1 MPDRFPLIPIRDIV
15 VLPYMIVPLW
25 IARSKSI
32 LAVEKA
38 MAGSKK
44 VLLAAQKNAHI
55 EDPTPEDIYE
65 VGTVG
70 EILQVVK
77 NPDGSIKILV
87 EGTDRARIIKY
98 VNTKEI
104 FEVKTEKVKE
114 LSEKTPEIE
123 ALMRTVIKLFKKYG
137 ELNSKIPK
145 EFLSSINNIN
155 QPGRLVD
162 VIASHLTVKMEDKQQ
177 ILESF
182 QHEDRLK
189 KIIEILMGEVEILG
203 VEKKIQGQ
211 VTEQIGKTQKKF
223 YLQEQMKAIEKELGK
238 GSKDGDEIAELKAKI
253 KKAKMTKEAEEKA
266 NKELEKLAKMHSMS
280 PEATVV
286 RNYLDWLIGVPWS
299 KETQD
304 KLNIAK
310 SEKILNQDHYGLKKA
325 KERILEFL
333 AVRKLVKKLKGPIL
347 CFVGPPGVGKTSLG
361 RSIARALGR
370 KFIRVSLGGV
380 RDEAAIRG
388 HRRTYIGALPGKI
401 IQSLRKVG
409 SRNPVFLLDEV
420 DKMSVDFRGDPSSA
434 LLEVLDPEQNHEFN
448 DHYLEVDFNLS
459 NVMFIATANVIHNIP
474 LTLLDR
480 FEVIDFSGYTEIEK
494 AKIANKFLITKQL
507 KLNGL
512 NSNLLEIP
520 DKTVF
525 SIVRH
530 YTREAGVRNL
540 EREIA
545 SICRKAA
552 KLIVEKKRTKKIKV
566 LPSNLSDFLGNK
578 KFRYNKKEKKEEIG
592 VATGL
597 AWTEVGGEILSTE
610 VAVMAGK
617 GELILT
623 GQLGDV
629 MKESGQAAL
638 SFVRS
643 KAKELGLV
651 KNFYK
656 NIDIHIHVPEGG
668 IPKDGPSAG
677 VTMAVSLASALTKKP
692 VKKDIAMTGEITL
705 RGNVLP
711 VGGIKSKVLAAHRS
725 NIKTVIMPQENKKD
739 LDDIPSNVRR
749 KMKFVFVKDT
759 NQIFKKVGILK

>member
-44 VLLAAQKNAHI
+44 VLLVAQKNAHI
-55 EDPTPEDIYE
+55 EDPNPEDIYE
-65 VGTVG
+65 VGTIG

-77 NPDGSIKILV
+77 NPDGSIKVLI
-87 EGTDRARIIKY
+87 EGTNRAKIIRY
-98 VNTKEI
+98 VNTRGI
-104 FEVKTEKVKE
+104 FEVKTEKIKE
-114 LSEKTPEIE
+114 PSEKTPEIE
-123 ALMRTVIKLFKKYG
+123 ALMRTVIKLFQKYG
-137 ELNSKIPK
+137 ELNPKIPR
-145 EFLSSINNIN
+145 EFLGSLNDLN

-162 VIASHLTVKMEDKQQ
+162 VIASHIAVKMEAKQQ

-182 QHEDRLK
+182 QHEDRLR

-203 VEKKIQGQ
+203 VEKKIQGR
-211 VTEQIGKTQKKF
+211 VTEQIGKTQKQF

-238 GSKDGDEIAELKAKI
+238 GSKDGDEFAELKAKI
-253 KKAKMTKEAEEKA
+253 KEVKMTKEAEEKA
-266 NKELEKLAKMHSMS
+266 NKELGKLAKMHSMS
-280 PEATVV
+280 PEATVI

-304 KLNIAK
+304 KLNIKK
-310 SEKILNQDHYGLKKA
+310 SEEILNQDHYGLEKA

-380 RDEAAIRG
+380 RDEAEIRG

-448 DHYLEVDFNLS
+448 DHYLEVDFDLS
-459 NVMFIATANVIHNIP
+459 NVLFIATANVIHNIP
-474 LTLLDR
+474 PTLLDR
-480 FEVIDFSGYTEIEK
+480 FEVINFSGYTEIEQV
-494 AKIANKFLITKQL
+494 KIANQFLITKQL
-507 KLNGL
+507 KANGL
-512 NSNLLEIP
+512 NGNLLEIS
-520 DKTVF
+520 DKTIL

-545 SICRKAA
+545 SICRKTA

-566 LPSNLSDFLGNK
+566 LPGNLSDFLGNK
-578 KFRYNKKEKKEEIG
+578 KFRYNKGEEKEEIG
-592 VATGL
+592 VVTGL
-597 AWTEVGGEILSTE
+597 AWTEVGGEILSIE

-629 MKESGQAAL
+629 MKESGQASL
-638 SFVRS
+638 SFIRS
-643 KAKELGLV
+643 KAKELGLA

-677 VTMAVSLASALTKKP
+677 VAMAVSLASALTKKP

-725 NIKTVIMPQENKKD
+725 NIKTVILPQENKKD
-739 LDDIPSNVRR
+739 LDDIPLNVRKKIR
-749 KMKFVFVKDT
+749 FIFVKDT
-759 NQIFKKVGILK
+759 DQIFKKVGILK

>member
-253 KKAKMTKEAEEKA
+253 KEAKMTKEAEEKA

-507 KLNGL
+507 RLNGL

>member
-507 KLNGL
+507 RLNGL

>member
-1 MPDRFPLIPIRDIV
+1 
-15 VLPYMIVPLW
+15 VLPHMIVPLW
-25 IARSKSI
+25 IARNKSI

-38 MAGSKK
+38 MASSKK
-44 VLLAAQKNAHI
+44 VLLVAQKNAHI
-55 EDPTPEDIYE
+55 ENPIPEDIYE
-65 VGTVG
+65 VGTIG

-87 EGTDRARIIKY
+87 EGIDRARIIKY

-104 FEVKTEKVKE
+104 FEVKTEKRKE
-114 LSEKTPEIE
+114 LSAKTPEIE
-123 ALMRTVIKLFKKYG
+123 ALMRTVIKLFQKYG
-137 ELNSKIPK
+137 ELNPKIPR
-145 EFLSSINNIN
+145 EFLSSINDLN

-162 VIASHLTVKMEDKQQ
+162 VIASHLTVKIEAKQQ

-211 VTEQIGKTQKKF
+211 VTEQIGKTQKQF

-253 KKAKMTKEAEEKA
+253 KEAKMTKEAEEKA
-266 NKELEKLAKMHSMS
+266 NKELGKLAKMHSMS

-304 KLNIAK
+304 KLNIKK
-310 SEKILNQDHYGLKKA
+310 SEEILDQDHYGLKKA

-380 RDEAAIRG
+380 RDEATIRG

-401 IQSLRKVG
+401 VQSMRKVA

-448 DHYLEVDFNLS
+448 DHYLEVDFDLS
-459 NVMFIATANVIHNIP
+459 NVLFIATANIIHNIP

-480 FEVIDFSGYTEIEK
+480 FEVINFSGYTEIEK
-494 AKIANKFLITKQL
+494 VKIANQFLIQKQL
-507 KLNGL
+507 KANGL
-512 NSNLLEIP
+512 NSNLLEIS
-520 DKTVF
+520 DKTVLN
-525 SIVRH
+525 IVRH
-530 YTREAGVRNL
+530 YTREAGVRNM

-552 KLIVEKKRTKKIKV
+552 KLIVGKKRTKKIKV
-566 LPSNLSDFLGNK
+566 LPSNLSNFLGNK

-643 KAKELGLV
+643 KAKELGLA

-725 NIKTVIMPQENKKD
+725 NIKTVILPQENKKD
-739 LDDIPSNVRR
+739 LDDIPSNVRK

>member
-32 LAVEKA
+32 LAVEEA

-44 VLLAAQKNAHI
+44 VLLAAQKNALI
-55 EDPTPEDIYE
+55 DDPNPEDIYE
-65 VGTVG
+65 VGTIG

-77 NPDGSIKILV
+77 NPDGSIKILI
-87 EGTDRARIIKY
+87 EGTDRAKIVRY
-98 VNTKEI
+98 VNTRRI
-104 FEVKTEKVKE
+104 FEVKTENVKE
-114 LSEKTPEIE
+114 PSEKTPEIE
-123 ALMRTVIKLFKKYG
+123 ALIRTVKKLFQKYG
-137 ELNSKIPK
+137 ELNPRIPR
-145 EFLSSINNIN
+145 EFLSSINDLN
-155 QPGRLVD
+155 QPGRLAD
-162 VIASHLTVKMEDKQQ
+162 VIASHIRVKMEAKQQ

-189 KIIEILMGEVEILG
+189 KIIEILVGEVEILD
-203 VEKKIQGQ
+203 VEKKIQGR
-211 VTEQIGKTQKKF
+211 VTEQIGKTQKQF

-238 GSKDGDEIAELKAKI
+238 GAKEGDEISELKAKI
-253 KKAKMTKEAEEKA
+253 KEARMTKEAEEKA
-266 NKELEKLAKMHSMS
+266 NKELGKLTKMHSMS

-299 KETQD
+299 QKTQD
-304 KLNIAK
+304 KLNIKK
-310 SEKILNQDHYGLKKA
+310 SEKILNQDHYGLEKA

-380 RDEAAIRG
+380 RDEVEIRG

-401 IQSLRKVG
+401 IQSIRKVG

-434 LLEVLDPEQNHEFN
+434 LLEVLDPEQNYAFS
-448 DHYLEVDFNLS
+448 DHYLEVDFDLS
-459 NVMFIATANVIHNIP
+459 NVLFIATANIIHNIP

-480 FEVIDFSGYTEIEK
+480 FEVINFSGYTEIEK
-494 AKIANKFLITKQL
+494 VKIANKFLTPKQL

-512 NSNLLEIP
+512 NTNLLEIS

-545 SICRKAA
+545 SICRKTA
-552 KLIVEKKRTKKIKV
+552 KLIVEKKRRKKIKV
-566 LPSNLSDFLGNK
+566 LPGNLSDFLGNK

-597 AWTEVGGEILSTE
+597 AWTEVGGEILSIE

-638 SFVRS
+638 SFIRS
-643 KAKELGLV
+643 KAKELHLSA
-651 KNFYK
+651 NFYK

-677 VTMAVSLASALTKKP
+677 VAMAVSLASALIKKP

-725 NIKTVIMPQENKKD
+725 NIKTVILPQENKKD

-749 KMKFVFVKDT
+749 KIKFIFVKNTD
-759 NQIFKKVGILK
+759 QIFKKVGILK

>member
-32 LAVEKA
+32 LAVEEA

-44 VLLAAQKNAHI
+44 VLLAAQKNALI
-55 EDPTPEDIYE
+55 DDPNPEDIYE
-65 VGTVG
+65 VGTIG

-77 NPDGSIKILV
+77 NPDGSIKILI
-87 EGTDRARIIKY
+87 EGTDRAKIVRY
-98 VNTKEI
+98 VNTRRI

-114 LSEKTPEIE
+114 PSEKTPEIE
-123 ALMRTVIKLFKKYG
+123 ALIRTVKKLFQKYG
-137 ELNSKIPK
+137 ELNPRIPK
-145 EFLSSINNIN
+145 EFLSSINDLN
-155 QPGRLVD
+155 QPGRLAD
-162 VIASHLTVKMEDKQQ
+162 VIASHIRVKIEAKQQ

-182 QHEDRLK
+182 KHEDRLK
-189 KIIEILMGEVEILG
+189 KIIEILVGEVEILD
-203 VEKKIQGQ
+203 VEKKIQGR
-211 VTEQIGKTQKKF
+211 VTEQIGKTQKQF
-223 YLQEQMKAIEKELGK
+223 YLQEQIKAIEKELGK
-238 GSKDGDEIAELKAKI
+238 GAKEGDEIPELKAKI
-253 KKAKMTKEAEEKA
+253 KEARMTKEAEEKA
-266 NKELEKLAKMHSMS
+266 NKELGKLTKMHSMS

-299 KETQD
+299 QKTQD
-304 KLNIAK
+304 KLNIKK
-310 SEKILNQDHYGLKKA
+310 SEKILNHDHYGLEKA

-380 RDEAAIRG
+380 RDEAEIRG

-434 LLEVLDPEQNHEFN
+434 LLEVLDPEQNYAFN
-448 DHYLEVDFNLS
+448 DHYLEVDFDLS
-459 NVMFIATANVIHNIP
+459 NVLFIATANIIHNIP

-480 FEVIDFSGYTEIEK
+480 FEVINFSGYTEIEK
-494 AKIANKFLITKQL
+494 VKIANKFLTPKQL
-507 KLNGL
+507 KFNGL
-512 NSNLLEIP
+512 NTNLLEIS

-545 SICRKAA
+545 SICRKTA
-552 KLIVEKKRTKKIKV
+552 KLIVEKKRRKKITV
-566 LPSNLSDFLGNK
+566 LPGNLSDFLGNK
-578 KFRYNKKEKKEEIG
+578 KFRYNKKEEKEEIG

-597 AWTEVGGEILSTE
+597 AWTEVGGEILSIE

-638 SFVRS
+638 SFIRS
-643 KAKELGLV
+643 KAKELHLSA
-651 KNFYK
+651 NFYK

-668 IPKDGPSAG
+668 VPKDGPSAG
-677 VTMAVSLASALTKKP
+677 VAMAVSLASALIKKP

-725 NIKTVIMPQENKKD
+725 NIKTVILPQENKKD

-749 KMKFVFVKDT
+749 KMKFIFVKNV

>member
-1 MPDRFPLIPIRDIV
+1 LPDRFPLIPIRDIV

-507 KLNGL
+507 RLNGL

>member
-1 MPDRFPLIPIRDIV
+1 
-15 VLPYMIVPLW
+15 
-25 IARSKSI
+25 
-32 LAVEKA
+32 
-38 MAGSKK
+38 
-44 VLLAAQKNAHI
+44 
-55 EDPTPEDIYE
+55 
-65 VGTVG
+65 
-70 EILQVVK
+70 
-77 NPDGSIKILV
+77 
-87 EGTDRARIIKY
+87 
-98 VNTKEI
+98 
-104 FEVKTEKVKE
+104 
-114 LSEKTPEIE
+114 
-123 ALMRTVIKLFKKYG
+123 
-137 ELNSKIPK
+137 
-145 EFLSSINNIN
+145 
-155 QPGRLVD
+155 
-162 VIASHLTVKMEDKQQ
+162 
-177 ILESF
+177 
-182 QHEDRLK
+182 
-189 KIIEILMGEVEILG
+189 
-203 VEKKIQGQ
+203 
-211 VTEQIGKTQKKF
+211 
-223 YLQEQMKAIEKELGK
+223 MKAIEKELGK

-507 KLNGL
+507 RLNGL

>member
-15 VLPYMIVPLW
+15 VFPYMIVPLW
-25 IARSKSI
+25 IARSRSI

-55 EDPTPEDIYE
+55 EDPIPEDIYE

-104 FEVKTEKVKE
+104 FKVKAEKVKE

-123 ALMRTVIKLFKKYG
+123 ALMRTVIKLFQKYG

-145 EFLSSINNIN
+145 EFLSSINDIN

-480 FEVIDFSGYTEIEK
+480 FEVIDFSGYTEMEK

-507 KLNGL
+507 KANGL

-739 LDDIPSNVRR
+739 LDDIPSSVRK
-749 KMKFVFVKDT
+749 KMKFVFVKNTD
-759 NQIFKKVGILK
+759 QVFKKLGILK

>member
-1 MPDRFPLIPIRDIV
+1 LPDRFPLIPIRDIV

-44 VLLAAQKNAHI
+44 VLLVTQKNALI
-55 EDPTPEDIYE
+55 EDPIPEDIYK
-65 VGTVG
+65 VGTIG

-77 NPDGSIKILV
+77 NQDGSIKILV
-87 EGTDRARIIKY
+87 EGTGRAKIIKY
-98 VNTKEI
+98 VNTRGI
-104 FEVKTEKVKE
+104 FEVKAEKVKD
-114 LSEKTPEIE
+114 SSDKTPEIE
-123 ALMRTVIKLFKKYG
+123 ALMRTVKKIFQKYG
-137 ELNSKIPK
+137 ELNSKIPG
-145 EFLSSINNIN
+145 EFLSSINSFN

-162 VIASHLTVKMEDKQQ
+162 VIASHIKVKAETKQQ

-189 KIIEILMGEVEILG
+189 KIIEILAGEIEILG
-203 VEKKIQGQ
+203 VEKKIQGR
-211 VTEQIGKTQKKF
+211 VTEQIGKTQKRF
-223 YLQEQMKAIEKELGK
+223 YLHEQMKAIEKELGK
-238 GSKDGDEIAELKAKI
+238 GSKDGDEISELKAKI
-253 KKAKMTKEAEEKA
+253 KEAKMTKEAEEKA

-286 RNYLDWLIGVPWS
+286 RNYLDWLIGVPWN
-299 KETQD
+299 KETPD
-304 KLNIAK
+304 KLNIKK

-347 CFVGPPGVGKTSLG
+347 CFVGPPGVGKTSLA

-380 RDEAAIRG
+380 RDEAEIRG

-434 LLEVLDPEQNHEFN
+434 LLEVLDPEQNQEFN
-448 DHYLEVDFNLS
+448 DHYLEVDFDLS

-480 FEVIDFSGYTEIEK
+480 FEVIDFSGYTEMEK
-494 AKIANKFLITKQL
+494 VKIANKFLTTKQL

-512 NSNLLEIP
+512 NSDLLEIP

-552 KLIVEKKRTKKIKV
+552 KLIVEKKREKKIKV
-566 LPSNLSDFLGNK
+566 LPGNLSDFLGNK
-578 KFRYNKKEKKEEIG
+578 KFRYNKGEEKAEIG
-592 VATGL
+592 VVTGL
-597 AWTEVGGEILSTE
+597 AWTEVGGEILSIE
-610 VAVMAGK
+610 VAIMDGK
-617 GELILT
+617 GELTLT

-643 KAKELGLV
+643 KAKELHLSE
-651 KNFYK
+651 NFYK

-677 VTMAVSLASALTKKP
+677 VAMAVSLASALTNKP
-692 VKKDIAMTGEITL
+692 IGKDIAMTGEITL

-711 VGGIKSKVLAAHRS
+711 IGGVKSKVLAAHRS
-725 NIKTVIMPQENKKD
+725 NIKTVILPQENKKD
-739 LDDIPSNVRR
+739 LDDIPANVRK
-749 KMKFVFVKDT
+749 KMKFVFVKNTD
-759 NQIFKKVGILK
+759 QVLKKVGILK

>member
-1 MPDRFPLIPIRDIV
+1 
-15 VLPYMIVPLW
+15 MIVPLW
-25 IARSKSI
+25 IARSRSI

-38 MAGSKK
+38 MAGQKK
-44 VLLAAQKNAHI
+44 ILLAAQKNASI
-55 EDPTPEDIYE
+55 EDPIPKDIYD

-77 NPDGSIKILV
+77 NSDGSIKILI
-87 EGTDRARIIKY
+87 EGIGRAKIIKY
-98 VNTKEI
+98 VNTRGI
-104 FEVKTEKVKE
+104 FEVKAEKVKE
-114 LSEKTPEIE
+114 SSKKTPEIE
-123 ALMRTVIKLFKKYG
+123 ALMRTVKKIFQQYG
-137 ELNSKIPK
+137 ELSSKIPV
-145 EFLSSINNIN
+145 EFLSSISSFN
-155 QPGRLVD
+155 QPDKLVD
-162 VIASHLTVKMEDKQQ
+162 VIASHIKVKTEAKQK

-182 QHEDRLK
+182 HHEDRLK
-189 KIIEILMGEVEILG
+189 KIIEILAGEIEILG
-203 VEKKIQGQ
+203 VEKKIQGR
-211 VTEQIGKTQKKF
+211 VTEQIGKTQKRF
-223 YLQEQMKAIEKELGK
+223 YLHEQMKAIEKELGK
-238 GSKDGDEIAELKAKI
+238 NQKDGDEITELKAKI
-253 KKAKMTKEAEEKA
+253 KEAKMTKEAEEKA
-266 NKELEKLAKMHSMS
+266 NKELGKLAKMHSMS
-280 PEATVV
+280 PEATVI
-286 RNYLDWLIGVPWS
+286 RNYLDWLIGLPWS
-299 KETQD
+299 KETKD
-304 KLNIAK
+304 NLDIKK
-310 SEKILNQDHYGLKKA
+310 SGKILDHDHYGLEKA

-347 CFVGPPGVGKTSLG
+347 CFVGPPGVGKTSLA

-380 RDEAAIRG
+380 RDEAMIRG
-388 HRRTYIGALPGKI
+388 HRRTYIGALPGKV
-401 IQSLRKVG
+401 IQSIRKAG
-409 SRNPVFLLDEV
+409 KKNPVFLLDEV

-434 LLEVLDPEQNHEFN
+434 LLEVLDPEQNYEFN

-480 FEVIDFSGYTEIEK
+480 FEVIDFSGYTEMEK
-494 AKIANKFLITKQL
+494 TKIANKFLITKQL

-512 NSNLLEIP
+512 NSDLLEIS

-525 SIVRH
+525 SIIRY

-566 LPSNLSDFLGNK
+566 LPGNLSKFLGNK
-578 KFRYNKKEKKEEIG
+578 KFRYNKREEKAEIG
-592 VATGL
+592 VTTGL
-597 AWTEVGGEILSTE
+597 AWTEVGGEILSIET
-610 VAVMAGK
+610 AIMKGK
-617 GELILT
+617 GELTLT

-643 KAKELGLV
+643 KAKELCLSE
-651 KNFYK
+651 NFYK

-677 VTMAVSLASALTKKP
+677 VAMAVSLASALTKKP
-692 VKKDIAMTGEITL
+692 VEKDIAMTGEITL

-711 VGGIKSKVLAAHRS
+711 IGGVKSKVLAAHRS
-725 NIKTVIMPQENKKD
+725 NIKTVILPQENKKD
-739 LDDIPSNVRR
+739 LDDIPSSVRK
-749 KMKFVFVKDT
+749 KMKFVFVKNAD
-759 NQIFKKVGILK
+759 QVFKKLGILK

>member
-44 VLLAAQKNAHI
+44 VLLVAQKNAHT
-55 EDPTPEDIYE
+55 EDPNPEDIYE
-65 VGTVG
+65 VGTIG

-77 NPDGSIKILV
+77 NPDGSIKVLI
-87 EGTDRARIIKY
+87 EGTNRAKIIRY
-98 VNTKEI
+98 VNTRGI
-104 FEVKTEKVKE
+104 FEVKTEKIKE
-114 LSEKTPEIE
+114 PSEKTPEIE
-123 ALMRTVIKLFKKYG
+123 ALMRTVIKLFQKYG
-137 ELNSKIPK
+137 ELNPKIPR
-145 EFLSSINNIN
+145 EFLSSINDLN
-155 QPGRLVD
+155 QPGRLAD
-162 VIASHLTVKMEDKQQ
+162 VIASHVRVKMEAKQQ

-203 VEKKIQGQ
+203 VEKKIQGR
-211 VTEQIGKTQKKF
+211 VTEQIGKTQKQF

-238 GSKDGDEIAELKAKI
+238 GSEEGGEFSELKVKI
-253 KKAKMTKEAEEKA
+253 KEAKMTKEAEEKA
-266 NKELEKLAKMHSMS
+266 NKELEKLTKMHSMS
-280 PEATVV
+280 PEATVI

-304 KLNIAK
+304 KLNIKK
-310 SEKILNQDHYGLKKA
+310 SEEILNQDHYGLEKA

-380 RDEAAIRG
+380 RDEAEIRG

-448 DHYLEVDFNLS
+448 DHYLEVDFDLS
-459 NVMFIATANVIHNIP
+459 NVLFIATANVIHNIP
-474 LTLLDR
+474 STLLDR
-480 FEVIDFSGYTEIEK
+480 FEVINFSGYTEIEQV
-494 AKIANKFLITKQL
+494 KIANQFLITKQL
-507 KLNGL
+507 KANGL
-512 NSNLLEIP
+512 NSNLLEIS
-520 DKTVF
+520 DKTIL

-545 SICRKAA
+545 SICRKTA

-566 LPSNLSDFLGNK
+566 LPCNLSDFLGNK
-578 KFRYNKKEKKEEIG
+578 KFRYNKGKEKEEIG
-592 VATGL
+592 VVTGL
-597 AWTEVGGEILSTE
+597 AWTEVGGEILSIE

-629 MKESGQAAL
+629 MKESGQASL
-638 SFVRS
+638 SFIRS
-643 KAKELGLV
+643 KAKELGLA

-677 VTMAVSLASALTKKP
+677 VAMAVSLASALTKKP

-725 NIKTVIMPQENKKD
+725 NIKTVILPQENKKD
-739 LDDIPSNVRR
+739 LDDIPLNVR
-749 KMKFVFVKDT
+749 KKIKFFFVKNTD
-759 NQIFKKVGILK
+759 QIFKKVGILK

>member
-1 MPDRFPLIPIRDIV
+1 LPDRFPLIPIRDIV

-25 IARSKSI
+25 IARNKSI

-44 VLLAAQKNAHI
+44 VFLSAQKNAHI
-55 EDPTPEDIYE
+55 EDPNPEDIYE
-65 VGTVG
+65 VGTIG

-87 EGTDRARIIKY
+87 EGANRARILKY

-104 FEVKTEKVKE
+104 FEVKTENVKK
-114 LSEKTPEIE
+114 LSEKTPEIK
-123 ALMRTVIKLFKKYG
+123 ALMRTVIKLFQKYG
-137 ELNSKIPK
+137 ELSPKIPR
-145 EFLSSINNIN
+145 EFLSSINDIK

-162 VIASHLTVKMEDKQQ
+162 IIASHIAVKTEAKQQ

-182 QHEDRLK
+182 QYEDRLK

-203 VEKKIQGQ
+203 VEKKIHGR
-211 VTEQIGKTQKKF
+211 VTEQIGKTQKQF

-238 GSKDGDEIAELKAKI
+238 GSKDGDEIIELKARI
-253 KKAKMTKEAEEKA
+253 KEARMTKEAEEKA
-266 NKELEKLAKMHSMS
+266 NKELGKLAKMHSMS

-304 KLNIAK
+304 KLNIKK
-310 SEKILNQDHYGLKKA
+310 SEKILNQDHYGLEKA

-380 RDEAAIRG
+380 RDEAEIRG

-434 LLEVLDPEQNHEFN
+434 LLEVLDTEQNHEFN
-448 DHYLEVDFNLS
+448 DHYLEVDFDLS
-459 NVMFIATANVIHNIP
+459 NVMFIATANIIHNIP

-480 FEVIDFSGYTEIEK
+480 FEVINFSGYTEIEK
-494 AKIANKFLITKQL
+494 VKIADQFLIQKQL
-507 KLNGL
+507 KANGL
-512 NSNLLEIP
+512 NSNLLEIS
-520 DKTVF
+520 DKTVL

-545 SICRKAA
+545 AICRKTA
-552 KLIVEKKRTKKIKV
+552 KLIVEKKKKKKIKA
-566 LPSNLSDFLGNK
+566 LPGNLSDFLGNK
-578 KFRYNKKEKKEEIG
+578 KFRYNKKEEKEEIG

-597 AWTEVGGEILSTE
+597 AWTEVGGEILSIE

-623 GQLGDV
+623 GQLGDI
-629 MKESGQAAL
+629 MKESGQAAF
-638 SFVRS
+638 SFIRS
-643 KAKELGLV
+643 KAKELGLA

-677 VTMAVSLASALTKKP
+677 VAMAVSLASALTKKP

-725 NIKTVIMPQENKKD
+725 NIKTVILPQENKKD
-739 LDDIPSNVRR
+739 LDDIPLNVRR
-749 KMKFVFVKDT
+749 KIKFVFVKNTD
-759 NQIFKKVGILK
+759 QILKKVGILK

>member
-1 MPDRFPLIPIRDIV
+1 
-15 VLPYMIVPLW
+15 MIVPLW
-25 IARSKSI
+25 IARNKSI

-44 VLLAAQKNAHI
+44 VFLSAQKNAHI
-55 EDPTPEDIYE
+55 EDPNPEDIYE
-65 VGTVG
+65 VGTIG

-87 EGTDRARIIKY
+87 EGANRARILKY

-104 FEVKTEKVKE
+104 FEVKTENVKK
-114 LSEKTPEIE
+114 LSEKTPEIK
-123 ALMRTVIKLFKKYG
+123 ALMRTVIKLFQKYG
-137 ELNSKIPK
+137 ELSPKIPR
-145 EFLSSINNIN
+145 EFLSSINDIK

-162 VIASHLTVKMEDKQQ
+162 IIASHIAVKTEAKQQ

-182 QHEDRLK
+182 QYEDRLK

-203 VEKKIQGQ
+203 VEKKIHGR
-211 VTEQIGKTQKKF
+211 VTEQIGKTQKQF

-238 GSKDGDEIAELKAKI
+238 GSKDGDEIIELKARI
-253 KKAKMTKEAEEKA
+253 KEARMTKEAEEKA
-266 NKELEKLAKMHSMS
+266 NKELGKLAKMHSMS

-304 KLNIAK
+304 KLNIKK
-310 SEKILNQDHYGLKKA
+310 SEKILNQDHYGLEKA

-380 RDEAAIRG
+380 RDEAEIRG

-434 LLEVLDPEQNHEFN
+434 LLEVLDTEQNHEFN
-448 DHYLEVDFNLS
+448 DHYLEVDFDLS
-459 NVMFIATANVIHNIP
+459 NVMFIATANIIHNIP

-480 FEVIDFSGYTEIEK
+480 FEVINFSGYTEIEK
-494 AKIANKFLITKQL
+494 VKIADQFLIQKQL
-507 KLNGL
+507 KANGL
-512 NSNLLEIP
+512 NSNLLEIS
-520 DKTVF
+520 DKTVL

-545 SICRKAA
+545 AICRKTA
-552 KLIVEKKRTKKIKV
+552 KLIVEKKKKKKIKA
-566 LPSNLSDFLGNK
+566 LPGNLSDFLGNK
-578 KFRYNKKEKKEEIG
+578 KFRYNKKEEKEEIG

-597 AWTEVGGEILSTE
+597 AWTEVGGEILSIE

-623 GQLGDV
+623 GQLGDI
-629 MKESGQAAL
+629 MKESGQAAF
-638 SFVRS
+638 SFIRS
-643 KAKELGLV
+643 KAKELGLA

-677 VTMAVSLASALTKKP
+677 VAMAVSLASALTKKP

-725 NIKTVIMPQENKKD
+725 NIKTVILPQENKKD
-739 LDDIPSNVRR
+739 LDDIPLNVRR
-749 KMKFVFVKDT
+749 KIKFVFVKNTD
-759 NQIFKKVGILK
+759 QILKKVGILK

>member
-1 MPDRFPLIPIRDIV
+1 
-15 VLPYMIVPLW
+15 MIVPLW

-44 VLLAAQKNAHI
+44 VLLVAQKNAHT
-55 EDPTPEDIYE
+55 EDPNPEDIYE
-65 VGTVG
+65 VGTIG

-77 NPDGSIKILV
+77 NPDGSIKVLI
-87 EGTDRARIIKY
+87 EGTNRAKIIRY
-98 VNTKEI
+98 VNTRGI
-104 FEVKTEKVKE
+104 FEVKTEKIKE
-114 LSEKTPEIE
+114 PSEKTPEIE
-123 ALMRTVIKLFKKYG
+123 ALMRTVIKLFQKYG
-137 ELNSKIPK
+137 ELNPKIPR
-145 EFLSSINNIN
+145 EFLSSINDLN
-155 QPGRLVD
+155 QPGRLAD
-162 VIASHLTVKMEDKQQ
+162 VIASHVRVKMEAKQQ

-203 VEKKIQGQ
+203 VEKKIQGR
-211 VTEQIGKTQKKF
+211 VTEQIGKTQKQF

-238 GSKDGDEIAELKAKI
+238 GSEEGGEFSELKVKI
-253 KKAKMTKEAEEKA
+253 KEAKMTKEAEEKA
-266 NKELEKLAKMHSMS
+266 NKELEKLTKMHSMS
-280 PEATVV
+280 PEATVI

-304 KLNIAK
+304 KLNIKK
-310 SEKILNQDHYGLKKA
+310 SEEILNQDHYGLEKA

-380 RDEAAIRG
+380 RDEAEIRG

-448 DHYLEVDFNLS
+448 DHYLEVDFDLS
-459 NVMFIATANVIHNIP
+459 NVLFIATANVIHNIP
-474 LTLLDR
+474 STLLDR
-480 FEVIDFSGYTEIEK
+480 FEVINFSGYTEIEQV
-494 AKIANKFLITKQL
+494 KIANQFLITKQL
-507 KLNGL
+507 KANGL
-512 NSNLLEIP
+512 NSNLLEIS
-520 DKTVF
+520 DKTIL

-545 SICRKAA
+545 SICRKTA

-566 LPSNLSDFLGNK
+566 LPCNLSDFLGNK
-578 KFRYNKKEKKEEIG
+578 KFRYNKGKEKEEIG
-592 VATGL
+592 VVTGL
-597 AWTEVGGEILSTE
+597 AWTEVGGEILSIE

-629 MKESGQAAL
+629 MKESGQASL
-638 SFVRS
+638 SFIRS
-643 KAKELGLV
+643 KAKELGLA

-677 VTMAVSLASALTKKP
+677 VAMAVSLASALTKKP

-725 NIKTVIMPQENKKD
+725 NIKTVILPQENKKD
-739 LDDIPSNVRR
+739 LDDIPLNVR
-749 KMKFVFVKDT
+749 KKIKFFFVKNTD
-759 NQIFKKVGILK
+759 QIFKKVGILK